1 MPNPG
6 VQGRLEMPARVASA
20 GVMGIITAVSLLVGG
35 VWFSLIV
42 AIGAL
47 AALREW
53 HRLINDGRF
62 AREAYLTGVA
72 VVAAIWLL
80 SRNGALGLSLC
91 AIALGAGAAALS
103 AAIRG
108 QASGRFA
115 LWHAAG
121 AGYIGLPALSLVAM
135 RDQPHGVAIIG
146 GLFVAVWTADTA
158 ALLFGRLIGGPKLAP
173 TLSPNKTWAGFL
185 GGTIAAGAGEM
196 IYALALG
203 GAIFQAALFGFF
215 LALAGHCG
223 DLFESW
229 VKRRFHAKNTGQL
242 IPGHGGMLDRIDSLL
257 LAAPVC
263 AMLVFVMKFN
273 PLGALP

>member
-1 MPNPG
+1 
-6 VQGRLEMPARVASA
+6 LELPARVASA
-20 GVMGIITAVSLLVGG
+20 AVMGITAGASLLFGG
-35 VWFSLIV
+35 VWFSLVI
-42 AIGAL
+42 AIGGL

-53 HRLINDGRF
+53 HRLINDGQF
-62 AREAYLTGVA
+62 ARETFLTGLA
-72 VVAAIWLL
+72 VITAIWLVAVT
-80 SRNGALGLSLC
+80 GALGPALA
-91 AIALGAGAAALS
+91 AIGLGAAAAAVS
-103 AAIRG
+103 AAMRG
-108 QASGRFA
+108 QRNLWLV

-121 AGYIGLPALSLVAM
+121 AVYIGLPALSLVAM
-135 RDQPHGVAIIG
+135 RGQAGGAAIIG

-185 GGTIAAGAGEM
+185 GGTFAASAGEV
-196 IYALALG
+196 IYVAVLG
-203 GAIFQAALFGFF
+203 GLIFQAAILGFF

-229 VKRRFHAKNTGQL
+229 VKRRFHAKNTGRL

-263 AMLVFVMKFN
+263 AMLVFLMNFN
-273 PLGALP
+273 PLGSLP